1 MLCSKCGNPLPDNA
15 KFCSACGAP
24 AKISQEASPVPQQP
38 AGVSDEAENIQTPK
52 PVNVPK
58 PEPLMQEP
66 NFNGQMGYGA
76 AAPVQKKSKKGLIIG
91 LSLGGVLLAVILAV
105 TLIFV
110 FGLKGGTKGGDSSI
124 PLGNST
130 VVYDDQYTY
139 FLSETETREPC
150 IKRVSNDLRGQ
161 PEILYESEE
170 FEGDGWSMY
179 PMHGMFLW
187 NDKICFI
194 EYTNYTEQGD
204 EEFEIHW
211 LSKDGKENGTLVS
224 YEQLNKDN
232 LLSQTE
238 GAYFFDDYLIFSNR
252 CFFYRLDL
260 NTGELCKQ
268 EDFLDLEGSAYFVAY
283 NDGYYYYLVP
293 DIENNLMGET
303 LYRKAVD
310 SEEEE
315 IGRVPSQDDDDIQD
329 FLERYFPF
337 IPKDD
342 YLYYA
347 DSDNICQLNINDGR
361 IETLASY
368 EGTYNRFALCENGL
382 YYFKNMTLCFLNTE
396 TLEETVFDKVEG
408 IPNFIHAGANDAC
421 WMQGDAT
428 SERYNCFLPD
438 KQGGSLIYFG
448 ESGQDAS
455 IDNQETVNT
464 TELYADVVN
473 QAIAEHGDLGFRK
486 TYNEYTAVGVI
497 KVNLLDFNRDGT
509 EELVMLYNGEE
520 NGAHPVVEVWTVKGG
535 ETVQVFSEKTRDEF
549 HEEAMI
555 FSLYENA
562 GNLYVPVYDSL
573 DHDPVYVH
581 LYGFDGSGEFTELY
595 QYENNAFYMNQLP
608 DGMEFT
614 KYDETRF
621 YTNYQFAYDEG
632 FENAVKSMEETLRA
646 DMEYMLNVLGIAVPE
661 NSSEDLDG
669 PDSVIDWCGVYQYDD
684 GNQGE
689 QFIINESNG
698 SEVRGVYVFATASG
712 AYDQRD
718 FVWSKDGSVTAS
730 EPFQNGID
738 SIFYHLENDR
748 IVVNYPDGWWADRE
762 YVWVS
767 DIEHMD
773 ENVHHPFF
781 TKQADSPTT
790 GFYGVWVAASKDYN
804 EAKRYV
810 DSLVQDGFES
820 DVYETTDWSNLN
832 TEHWYVVSVG
842 AYSTEE
848 EAYEILSRVKNA
860 GYANAYVKY
869 TGDKLK

>member
-1 MLCSKCGNPLPDNA
+1 MFCSKCGNPLSDDA
-15 KFCSACGAP
+15 KFCGVCGAP
-24 AKISQEASPVPQQP
+24 VKISQEASPVPQQP
-38 AGVSDEAENIQTPK
+38 AGISDETENIQT
-52 PVNVPK
+52 PK

-91 LSLGGVLLAVILAV
+91 LSLGGVLLAVILAAG
-105 TLIFV
+105 LIFV
-110 FGLKGGTKGGDSSI
+110 FGLKGGSKGNDGSI
-124 PLGNST
+124 NLGYST

-139 FLSETETREPC
+139 FLSETETWAPC
-150 IKRVSNDLRGQ
+150 IKRVSNDLSGQ

-179 PMHGMFLW
+179 PMHCMFLW

-224 YEQLNKDN
+224 YEQLNTYGD
-232 LLSQTE
+232 LLSQME
-238 GAYFFDDYLIFSNR
+238 GAFFLDDYLIFGNR
-252 CFFYRLDL
+252 YFFYRLDL

-283 NDGYYYYLVP
+283 NDGYYYYFVP

-310 SEEEE
+310 SEEEV
-315 IGRVPSQDDDDIQD
+315 IGRVPSQGDDDLQD
-329 FLERYFPF
+329 FLEKYFPF
-337 IPKDD
+337 IPKGD

-347 DSDNICQLNINDGR
+347 DSDNICRLNINDGR

-438 KQGGSLIYFG
+438 KQGGSIIYFG
-448 ESGQDAS
+448 ESDQDAS
-455 IDNQETVNT
+455 AEDSVEDQDTVNT
-464 TELYADVVN
+464 TALYADVVEN
-473 QAIAEHGDLGFRK
+473 FIGRYGNLSFGESDNEFYAQGVFKIDLK
-486 TYNEYTAVGVI
+486 
-497 KVNLLDFNRDGT
+497 DFNQDGT
-509 EELVMLYNGEE
+509 DELMILYTVEE
-520 NGAHPVVEVWTVKGG
+520 NGIYPYIEIFTVEDGGLVKL
-535 ETVQVFSEKTRDEF
+535 FSQKTRDEF
-549 HEEAMI
+549 HEAAMS
-555 FSLYENA
+555 FCLYQNG

-573 DHDPVYVH
+573 DQNPVYVH
-581 LYGFDGSGEFTELY
+581 LYGFNENREFGEVY

-614 KYDETRF
+614 KCEETQF
-621 YTNYQFAYDEG
+621 YTNTQFAYYDD
-632 FENAVKSMEETLRA
+632 FENIKEEMRESLQI
-646 DMEYMLNVLGIAVPE
+646 DMVNMLNELGIAVPE
-661 NSSEDLDG
+661 NSPEDLDG

-689 QFIINESNG
+689 QIIINESNG

-748 IVVNYPDGWWADRE
+748 IVVDYPDGWWADRE

-767 DIEHMD
+767 D
-773 ENVHHPFF
+773 
-781 TKQADSPTT
+781 
-790 GFYGVWVAASKDYN
+790 
-804 EAKRYV
+804 
-810 DSLVQDGFES
+810 
-820 DVYETTDWSNLN
+820 
-832 TEHWYVVSVG
+832 VG
-842 AYSTEE
+842 S
-848 EAYEILSRVKNA
+848 
-860 GYANAYVKY
+860 
-869 TGDKLK
+869 

>member
-1 MLCSKCGNPLPDNA
+1 
-15 KFCSACGAP
+15 
-24 AKISQEASPVPQQP
+24 
-38 AGVSDEAENIQTPK
+38 
-52 PVNVPK
+52 
-58 PEPLMQEP
+58 MQEP

-91 LSLGGVLLAVILAV
+91 LSLGGVLLAVILAAG
-105 TLIFV
+105 LIFV
-110 FGLKGGTKGGDSSI
+110 FGLKGGSKGNDGSI
-124 PLGNST
+124 NLGYST

-139 FLSETETREPC
+139 FLSETETWAPC
-150 IKRVSNDLRGQ
+150 IKRVSNDLSGQ

-179 PMHGMFLW
+179 PMHCMFLW

-224 YEQLNKDN
+224 YEQLNTYGD
-232 LLSQTE
+232 LLSQME
-238 GAYFFDDYLIFSNR
+238 GAFFLDDYLIFGNR
-252 CFFYRLDL
+252 YFFYRLDL

-283 NDGYYYYLVP
+283 NDGYYYYFVP

-310 SEEEE
+310 SEEEV
-315 IGRVPSQDDDDIQD
+315 IGRVPSQGDDDLQD
-329 FLERYFPF
+329 FLEKYFPF
-337 IPKDD
+337 IPKGD

-347 DSDNICQLNINDGR
+347 DSDNICRLNINDGR

-438 KQGGSLIYFG
+438 KQGGSIIYFG
-448 ESGQDAS
+448 ESDQDAS
-455 IDNQETVNT
+455 AEDSVEDQDTVNT
-464 TELYADVVN
+464 TALYADVVEN
-473 QAIAEHGDLGFRK
+473 FIGRYGNLSFGESDNEFYAQGVFKIDLK
-486 TYNEYTAVGVI
+486 
-497 KVNLLDFNRDGT
+497 DFNQDGT
-509 EELVMLYNGEE
+509 DELMILYTVEE
-520 NGAHPVVEVWTVKGG
+520 NGIYPYIEIFTVEDGGLVKL
-535 ETVQVFSEKTRDEF
+535 FSQKTRDEF
-549 HEEAMI
+549 HEAAMS
-555 FSLYENA
+555 FCLYQNG

-573 DHDPVYVH
+573 DQNPVYVH
-581 LYGFDGSGEFTELY
+581 LYGFNENREFGEVY

-608 DGMEFT
+608 DEMEFT
-614 KYDETRF
+614 KCEETQF
-621 YTNYQFAYDEG
+621 YTNTQFAYYDD
-632 FENAVKSMEETLRA
+632 FENIKEEMRESLQI
-646 DMEYMLNVLGIAVPE
+646 DMVNMLNELGIAVPE
-661 NSSEDLDG
+661 NSPEDLDG

-689 QFIINESNG
+689 QIIINESNG

-748 IVVNYPDGWWADRE
+748 IVVDYPDGWWADRE

-767 DIEHMD
+767 D
-773 ENVHHPFF
+773 
-781 TKQADSPTT
+781 
-790 GFYGVWVAASKDYN
+790 
-804 EAKRYV
+804 
-810 DSLVQDGFES
+810 
-820 DVYETTDWSNLN
+820 
-832 TEHWYVVSVG
+832 VG
-842 AYSTEE
+842 S
-848 EAYEILSRVKNA
+848 
-860 GYANAYVKY
+860 
-869 TGDKLK
+869 

>member
-1 MLCSKCGNPLPDNA
+1 MFCSKCGNPLSDDA
-15 KFCSACGAP
+15 RFCSVCGAP
-24 AKISQEASPVPQQP
+24 VKISQEASPVPQQP
-38 AGVSDEAENIQTPK
+38 AGISDETENIQT
-52 PVNVPK
+52 PK

-91 LSLGGVLLAVILAV
+91 LSLGGVLLAVILAAG
-105 TLIFV
+105 LIFV
-110 FGLKGGTKGGDSSI
+110 FGLKGGSKGNDGSI
-124 PLGNST
+124 NLGYST

-139 FLSETETREPC
+139 FLSETETWAPC
-150 IKRVSNDLRGQ
+150 IKRVSNDLSGQ
-161 PEILYESEE
+161 PEILYETEKI
-170 FEGDGWSMY
+170 EGDGWSKY
-179 PMHGMFLW
+179 PLGALFLW
-187 NDKICFI
+187 NDKICFL
-194 EYTNYTEQGD
+194 EFTNATEQGD
-204 EEFEIHW
+204 EEYEIHW

-224 YEQLNKDN
+224 YEQLNTYGD
-232 LLSQTE
+232 LLSQME
-238 GAYFFDDYLIFSNR
+238 GCYFFEDYLIFGNR
-252 CFFYRLDL
+252 QFFYRLDL
-260 NTGELCKQ
+260 NTGEMCKQ

-283 NDGYYYYLVP
+283 NDGYYYYFVP

-310 SEEEE
+310 SEEEV
-315 IGRVPSQDDDDIQD
+315 IGRVPSQGDDDLQD
-329 FLERYFPF
+329 FLEKYFPF
-337 IPKDD
+337 IPKGD

-347 DSDNICQLNINDGR
+347 DSDNICRLNINDGR

-455 IDNQETVNT
+455 IENQETVNT
-464 TELYADVVN
+464 TELYANVVK
-473 QAIAEHGDLGFRK
+473 QTFADQGSLWFDEAEYECSARGVFKIDLM
-486 TYNEYTAVGVI
+486 
-497 KVNLLDFNRDGT
+497 DFNQDGT
-509 EELVMLYNGEE
+509 EELVMLYNNRESIF
-520 NGAHPVVEVWTVKGG
+520 PFVDVWTVKNG
-535 ETVQVFSEKTRDEF
+535 EAVQLFCERQQEEN
-549 HEEAMI
+549 HEAAI
-555 FSLYENA
+555 SSRIYQNA

-573 DHDPVYVH
+573 DNAPMYVH
-581 LYGFDGSGEFTELY
+581 LYGFDENGEFGEVY

-608 DGMEFT
+608 DGMNFT
-614 KYDETRF
+614 ESEETLF
-621 YTNYQFAYDEG
+621 YTNTQLAYDKG
-632 FENAVKSMEETLRA
+632 FENVKEEMMESLRT

-661 NSSEDLDG
+661 NSPEDLDG

-684 GNQGE
+684 GDQGE

-738 SIFYHLENDR
+738 SIFYRLENNR
-748 IVVNYPDGWWADRE
+748 IVVDYPDGWWPDRE
-762 YVWVS
+762 YVRVS
-767 DIEHMD
+767 D
-773 ENVHHPFF
+773 
-781 TKQADSPTT
+781 
-790 GFYGVWVAASKDYN
+790 
-804 EAKRYV
+804 
-810 DSLVQDGFES
+810 
-820 DVYETTDWSNLN
+820 
-832 TEHWYVVSVG
+832 VG
-842 AYSTEE
+842 S
-848 EAYEILSRVKNA
+848 
-860 GYANAYVKY
+860 
-869 TGDKLK
+869 

>member
-1 MLCSKCGNPLPDNA
+1 MFCSKCGNPLSDDA
-15 KFCSACGAP
+15 RFCSVCGAP
-24 AKISQEASPVPQQP
+24 VKISQEASPVPQQP
-38 AGVSDEAENIQTPK
+38 AGISDETENIQT
-52 PVNVPK
+52 PK

-91 LSLGGVLLAVILAV
+91 LSLGGVLLAVILAAG
-105 TLIFV
+105 LIFV
-110 FGLKGGTKGGDSSI
+110 FGLKGGSKGNDGSI
-124 PLGNST
+124 NLGYST

-139 FLSETETREPC
+139 FLSETETWAPC
-150 IKRVSNDLRGQ
+150 IKRVSNDLSGQ
-161 PEILYESEE
+161 PEILYETEKI
-170 FEGDGWSMY
+170 EGDGWSKY
-179 PMHGMFLW
+179 PLGALFLW
-187 NDKICFI
+187 NDKICFL
-194 EYTNYTEQGD
+194 EFTNATEQGD
-204 EEFEIHW
+204 EEYEIHW

-224 YEQLNKDN
+224 YEQLNTYGD
-232 LLSQTE
+232 LLSQME
-238 GAYFFDDYLIFSNR
+238 GCYFFEDYLIFGNR
-252 CFFYRLDL
+252 QFFYRLDL
-260 NTGELCKQ
+260 NTGEMCKQ

-283 NDGYYYYLVP
+283 NDGYYYYFVP

-310 SEEEE
+310 SEEEV
-315 IGRVPSQDDDDIQD
+315 IGRVPSQGDDDLQD
-329 FLERYFPF
+329 FLEKYFPF
-337 IPKDD
+337 IPKGD

-347 DSDNICQLNINDGR
+347 DSDNICRLNINDGR

-464 TELYADVVN
+464 TELYANVVK
-473 QAIAEHGDLGFRK
+473 QTFADQGSLWFDEAEYECSARGVFKIDLM
-486 TYNEYTAVGVI
+486 
-497 KVNLLDFNRDGT
+497 DFNQDGT
-509 EELVMLYNGEE
+509 EELVMLYNNRESIF
-520 NGAHPVVEVWTVKGG
+520 PFVDVWTVKNG
-535 ETVQVFSEKTRDEF
+535 EAVQLFCERQQEEN
-549 HEEAMI
+549 HEAAI
-555 FSLYENA
+555 SSRIYQNA

-573 DHDPVYVH
+573 DNAPMYVH
-581 LYGFDGSGEFTELY
+581 LYGFDENGEFGEVY

-608 DGMEFT
+608 DGMNFT
-614 KYDETRF
+614 ESEETLF
-621 YTNYQFAYDEG
+621 YTNTQLAYDKG
-632 FENAVKSMEETLRA
+632 FENVKEEMMESLRT

-661 NSSEDLDG
+661 NSPEDLDG

-684 GNQGE
+684 GDQGE

-738 SIFYHLENDR
+738 SIFYRLENNR
-748 IVVNYPDGWWADRE
+748 IVVDYPDGWWPDRE
-762 YVWVS
+762 YVRVS
-767 DIEHMD
+767 D
-773 ENVHHPFF
+773 
-781 TKQADSPTT
+781 
-790 GFYGVWVAASKDYN
+790 
-804 EAKRYV
+804 
-810 DSLVQDGFES
+810 
-820 DVYETTDWSNLN
+820 
-832 TEHWYVVSVG
+832 VG
-842 AYSTEE
+842 S
-848 EAYEILSRVKNA
+848 
-860 GYANAYVKY
+860 
-869 TGDKLK
+869 

>member
-1 MLCSKCGNPLPDNA
+1 MLCSKCGNPLSDDA
-15 KFCSACGAP
+15 RFCSVCGAP
-24 AKISQEASPVPQQP
+24 VKISQEASPVPQQP
-38 AGVSDEAENIQTPK
+38 AGISDETENIQT
-52 PVNVPK
+52 PK

-110 FGLKGGTKGGDSSI
+110 FGLKGGTKGSGSV
-124 PLGNST
+124 PLGYSY
-130 VVYDDQYTY
+130 VVYDEEYTY

-268 EDFLDLEGSAYFVAY
+268 EDFLDLEGSAYFVEY

-310 SEEEE
+310 SEEE
-315 IGRVPSQDDDDIQD
+315 IVGKVPSQDDDDIQD

-337 IPKDD
+337 IPKGD

-347 DSDNICQLNINDGR
+347 DSDNICRLNINDGR

-421 WMQGDAT
+421 WMQSDST
-428 SERYNCFLPD
+428 SHRYNCFLPD

-448 ESGQDAS
+448 ESDQDAS

-464 TELYADVVN
+464 TELYADVVK
-473 QAIAEHGDLGFRK
+473 QTFADQGSLWFDEVEYECCARGVFKIDLM
-486 TYNEYTAVGVI
+486 
-497 KVNLLDFNRDGT
+497 DFNQDGT
-509 EELVMLYNGEE
+509 EELVMLYNNRESIF
-520 NGAHPVVEVWTVKGG
+520 PFVDVWTVKNG
-535 ETVQVFSEKTRDEF
+535 EAVQLFCERQQEEN
-549 HEEAMI
+549 HEAAI
-555 FSLYENA
+555 SSRIYQNG

-573 DHDPVYVH
+573 DQNPVYVH
-581 LYGFDGSGEFTELY
+581 LYGFDENGEFGEVY

-608 DGMEFT
+608 DDVEFT
-614 KYDETRF
+614 EYSSVQF
-621 YTNYQFAYDEG
+621 YVCDRVTDYGAQKNLMKESLQ
-632 FENAVKSMEETLRA
+632 T
-646 DMEYMLNVLGIAVPE
+646 DMEDILKRLELAVPE
-661 NSSEDLDG
+661 NSLEDTVSAYDYEGDWVWKRENSDMEGSLHLDAV
-669 PDSVIDWCGVYQYDD
+669 DASTLS
-684 GNQGE
+684 GNLSFYRLFGE
-689 QFIINESNG
+689 QLTITISGHTGTVTSEFGNFEGTARFEAGNLYLSFEDKVIYSSETI
-698 SEVRGVYVFATASG
+698 SEVFGTSEFCFAPAS
-712 AYDQRD
+712 
-718 FVWSKDGSVTAS
+718 
-730 EPFQNGID
+730 
-738 SIFYHLENDR
+738 
-748 IVVNYPDGWWADRE
+748 
-762 YVWVS
+762 
-767 DIEHMD
+767 
-773 ENVHHPFF
+773 
-781 TKQADSPTT
+781 
-790 GFYGVWVAASKDYN
+790 
-804 EAKRYV
+804 
-810 DSLVQDGFES
+810 
-820 DVYETTDWSNLN
+820 
-832 TEHWYVVSVG
+832 
-842 AYSTEE
+842 
-848 EAYEILSRVKNA
+848 
-860 GYANAYVKY
+860 
-869 TGDKLK
+869 

>member
-1 MLCSKCGNPLPDNA
+1 MFCSKCGNPLSDDA
-15 KFCSACGAP
+15 RFCSVCGAP
-24 AKISQEASPVPQQP
+24 VKISQEASPVPQQP
-38 AGVSDEAENIQTPK
+38 AGISDETENIQT
-52 PVNVPK
+52 PK

-91 LSLGGVLLAVILAV
+91 LSLGGVLLAVILAAG
-105 TLIFV
+105 LIFV
-110 FGLKGGTKGGDSSI
+110 FGLKGGSKGNDGSI
-124 PLGNST
+124 NLGYST

-139 FLSETETREPC
+139 FLSETETWAPC
-150 IKRVSNDLRGQ
+150 IKRVSNDLSGQ
-161 PEILYESEE
+161 PEILYETEKI
-170 FEGDGWSMY
+170 EGDGWSKY
-179 PMHGMFLW
+179 PLGALFLW
-187 NDKICFI
+187 NDKICFL
-194 EYTNYTEQGD
+194 EFTNATEQGD
-204 EEFEIHW
+204 EEYEIHW

-224 YEQLNKDN
+224 YEQLNTYGD
-232 LLSQTE
+232 LLSQME
-238 GAYFFDDYLIFSNR
+238 GCYFFEDYLIFGNR
-252 CFFYRLDL
+252 QFFYRLDL

-283 NDGYYYYLVP
+283 NDGYYYYFVP

-310 SEEEE
+310 SEEEV
-315 IGRVPSQDDDDIQD
+315 IGRVPSQGDDDLQD
-329 FLERYFPF
+329 FLEKYFPF
-337 IPKDD
+337 IPKGD

-347 DSDNICQLNINDGR
+347 DSDNICRLNINDGR

-455 IDNQETVNT
+455 IDNQENVNT
-464 TELYADVVN
+464 TELYANVVK
-473 QAIAEHGDLGFRK
+473 QTFADQGSLWFDEAEYECSARGVFKIDLM
-486 TYNEYTAVGVI
+486 
-497 KVNLLDFNRDGT
+497 DFNQDGT
-509 EELVMLYNGEE
+509 EELVMLYNNRESIF
-520 NGAHPVVEVWTVKGG
+520 PFVDVWTVKNG
-535 ETVQVFSEKTRDEF
+535 EAVQLFCERQQEEN
-549 HEEAMI
+549 HEAAI
-555 FSLYENA
+555 SSRIYQNA

-573 DHDPVYVH
+573 DNAPMYVH
-581 LYGFDGSGEFTELY
+581 LYGFDENGEFGEVY

-608 DGMEFT
+608 DGMNFT
-614 KYDETRF
+614 ESEETLF
-621 YTNYQFAYDEG
+621 YTNTQLAYDKG
-632 FENAVKSMEETLRA
+632 FENVKEEMMESLRT

-661 NSSEDLDG
+661 NSPEDLDG

-684 GNQGE
+684 GDQGE

-738 SIFYHLENDR
+738 SIFYRLENNR
-748 IVVNYPDGWWADRE
+748 IVVDYPDGWWPDRE
-762 YVWVS
+762 YVRVS
-767 DIEHMD
+767 D
-773 ENVHHPFF
+773 
-781 TKQADSPTT
+781 
-790 GFYGVWVAASKDYN
+790 
-804 EAKRYV
+804 
-810 DSLVQDGFES
+810 
-820 DVYETTDWSNLN
+820 
-832 TEHWYVVSVG
+832 VG
-842 AYSTEE
+842 S
-848 EAYEILSRVKNA
+848 
-860 GYANAYVKY
+860 
-869 TGDKLK
+869 